1 MLCKPLLESVTLIG
15 TLVTLIFGVIEFE
28 VFLRKKE
35 MKNTYI
41 IKSILI
47 TLLLLAITAAA
58 IVYINQ
64 GKNIIDQ
71 ALAIGKNAEEAQTIL
86 VNSIIAKAI
95 SVLLLIALF
104 CFGNIVSK
112 RLILKSR
119 VRFLPLLFILFSIL
133 YGGICAIIH
142 EFLNPFFEFTL
153 LSSSS
158 NEFQISKTFPPLIFY
173 TTIGLATLFSSCSL
187 SLLTSKNTLAK
198 NRTSNSFGSR
208 FWVINY
214 FFNFI
219 VISGIYI
226 LGLGINI
233 FSLGAILIIINLLV
247 VSLLSTFI
255 GYFTLSSI
263 LENGKFVFNNLA
275 ERLSRGIIS
284 SIGIFSFLI
293 VLLIIA
299 FGLDSSLL
307 IALEQIPALLLRFI
321 IFTLVS
327 GSIASFIWKFNIAG
341 VRNELKIASV
351 NSELTLL
358 KSQINPHFL
367 FNSLNTVYALAL
379 NEESPKTAHAVQ
391 QLSEMMRFM
400 LHENTAEKIELRKE
414 VEYLKNFIELQKL
427 RLDQNQNIQLDIEI
441 DDACEGEIAP
451 MLLIP
456 FVENA
461 FKHGIS
467 MKEPSW
473 IKIRLSC
480 ADKKVH
486 LNVHNF
492 VHKRFED
499 PEVGKSGI
507 GQENVRKRLA
517 ILYPEKHLF
526 QLYEAEDNYEA
537 NIKIDLS

>member
-1 MLCKPLLESVTLIG
+1 LN
-15 TLVTLIFGVIEFE
+15 
-28 VFLRKKE
+28 KK
-35 MKNTYI
+35 MKNRYI
-41 IKSILI
+41 LKSIVISLF
-47 TLLLLAITAAA
+47 LLAIMMAVIIY
-58 IVYINQ
+58 IVQ
-64 GKNIIDQ
+64 GDRIIDQ
-71 ALAIGKNAEEAQTIL
+71 AIAVGKNSEEAKAVFL
-86 VNSIIAKAI
+86 NSIIAK
-95 SVLLLIALF
+95 VLSLLFLVGLF
-104 CFGNIVSK
+104 CFGSLISK
-112 RLILKSR
+112 RFILNSR
-119 VRFLPLLFILFSIL
+119 VRFLPFLFLLYALL
-133 YGGICAIIH
+133 YGGLCTLIH
-142 EFLNPFFEFTL
+142 EFLNPYFQFSL
-153 LSSSS
+153 LRDSP
-158 NEFQISKTFPPLIFY
+158 NNFQIFKITFPLIYFSI
-173 TTIGLATLFSSCSL
+173 IGLATLFSSSTFAL
-187 SLLTSKNTLAK
+187 VSIRDTKVKDTNIY
-198 NRTSNSFGSR
+198 SFGSR
-208 FWVINY
+208 FWVLNY
-214 FFNFI
+214 FFNLSI
-219 VISGIYI
+219 ISVFYI
-226 LGLGINI
+226 TGVGINM
-233 FSLGAILIIINLLV
+233 FSLGAILTILNLLIF
-247 VSLLSTFI
+247 SLIATFVGSLI
-255 GYFTLSSI
+255 LSSI
-263 LENGKFVFNNLA
+263 LEKGIIAFSNLP
-275 ERLSRGIIS
+275 ERLSQGFIS
-284 SIGIFSFLI
+284 SFGMFSFLI

-321 IFTLVS
+321 IFTVIS
-327 GSIASFIWKFNIAG
+327 GSIASIIWKFNIAG
-341 VRNELKIASV
+341 VRNELKIANV
-351 NSELTLL
+351 NSELTFL

-414 VEYLKNFIELQKL
+414 VEYLENFIELQKL

-467 MKEPSW
+467 LKEPSW

-486 LNVHNF
+486 LNVNNS
-492 VHKRFED
+492 VHKRLED
-499 PEVGKSGI
+499 PEMGKSGF

-526 QLYEAEDNYEA
+526 QLYEAEDNYGA

>member
-1 MLCKPLLESVTLIG
+1 LAVMSSV
-15 TLVTLIFGVIEFE
+15 
-28 VFLRKKE
+28 
-35 MKNTYI
+35 
-41 IKSILI
+41 IL
-47 TLLLLAITAAA
+47 
-58 IVYINQ
+58 YDNQ
-64 GKNIIDQ
+64 GDDIIDQ
-71 ALAIGKNAEEAQTIL
+71 AIAIGKSADEAKSIL
-86 VNSIIAKAI
+86 FNSIIAKGL
-95 SVLLLIALF
+95 SLLLLIALF
-104 CFGNIVSK
+104 CIGNVVSK
-112 RLILKSR
+112 RLVLKSR
-119 VRFLPLLFILFSIL
+119 VRYLPILFILYALL
-133 YGGICAIIH
+133 YGGVCALTH
-142 EFLNPFFEFTL
+142 KFLNPFFEFSL
-153 LSSSS
+153 LNSSPI
-158 NEFQISKTFPPLIFY
+158 NFQMLKTIPPLVFY
-173 TTIGLATLFSSCSL
+173 STIGLATLFSSS
-187 SLLTSKNTLAK
+187 TLALLAVK
-198 NRTSNSFGSR
+198 KTETKKTFIYSFGSQ
-208 FWVINY
+208 FWTVNY

-219 VISGIYI
+219 LIAFIYYISGLAFPI
-226 LGLGINI
+226 L
-233 FSLGAILIIINLLV
+233 SLGAIVIIINLLIFA
-247 VSLLSTFI
+247 LMSTFI
-255 GYFTLSSI
+255 GCFALSSI
-263 LENGKFVFNNLA
+263 LEDGKFIFNNLA

-284 SIGIFSFLI
+284 SFGVFSFPL

-299 FGLDSSLL
+299 FGLDSSFLTT
-307 IALEQIPALLLRFI
+307 LEQIPIMLFRLI
-321 IFTLVS
+321 IFTAIS
-327 GSIASFIWKFNIAG
+327 GSIAAIIWKFNIAG
-341 VRNELKIASV
+341 VKNELTIASTS
-351 NSELTLL
+351 SELTFL

-414 VEYLKNFIELQKL
+414 VEYLENFIELQKL

-467 MKEPSW
+467 LKEPSW

-486 LNVHNF
+486 LNVNNS
-492 VHKRFED
+492 VHKRLED
-499 PEVGKSGI
+499 PEMGKSGI

-526 QLYEAEDNYEA
+526 QLYEAEDNYGA

>member
-1 MLCKPLLESVTLIG
+1 LAVMVSV
-15 TLVTLIFGVIEFE
+15 
-28 VFLRKKE
+28 
-35 MKNTYI
+35 
-41 IKSILI
+41 ILY
-47 TLLLLAITAAA
+47 
-58 IVYINQ
+58 VNQ
-64 GKNIIDQ
+64 GDRIIEQ
-71 ALAIGKNAEEAQTIL
+71 AIAIGKNAAEAQSIL
-86 VNSIIAKAI
+86 VNSIIAKGL
-95 SVLLLIALF
+95 SLLLLIVLF
-104 CFGNIVSK
+104 CFGNVIST
-112 RLILKSR
+112 RFILKSR
-119 VRFLPLLFILFSIL
+119 VRLLPPLFLLYALF
-133 YGGICAIIH
+133 YGGLCAIIH
-142 EFLNPFFEFTL
+142 EFMNPFFEFSL
-153 LSSSS
+153 LNSSPF
-158 NEFQISKTFPPLIFY
+158 NFQMLKTIPPLVFY
-173 TTIGLATLFSSCSL
+173 STIGLATLFSSCTL
-187 SLLTSKNTLAK
+187 SMLTIKNTEAK
-198 NRTSNSFGSR
+198 NRIFFSLGSR
-208 FWVINY
+208 FWVVNY

-219 VISGIYI
+219 VIAGLYT
-226 LGLGINI
+226 LGFGVNI
-233 FSLGAILIIINLLV
+233 FSLDAISIIITILAFTLLP
-247 VSLLSTFI
+247 TFV
-255 GYFTLSSI
+255 GYFTLSFI
-263 LENGKFVFNNLA
+263 LENGKFVFNNLV

-284 SIGIFSFLI
+284 SIGVFSFPL

-299 FGLDSSLL
+299 FGLDSSFLT
-307 IALEQIPALLLRFI
+307 ALEQIPIMLFRLI
-321 IFTLVS
+321 IFTAIS
-327 GSIASFIWKFNIAG
+327 GSIAAIVWRLNIAG
-341 VRNELKIASV
+341 VKSELKVASTS
-351 NSELTLL
+351 SELTFL

-414 VEYLKNFIELQKL
+414 VEYLKNYIELQKL

-441 DDACEGEIAP
+441 DDACDGEIAP

-467 MKEPSW
+467 LKEPSW

-486 LNVHNF
+486 LNVHNS
-492 VHKRFED
+492 VHKRLED
-499 PEVGKSGI
+499 PELGKSGI